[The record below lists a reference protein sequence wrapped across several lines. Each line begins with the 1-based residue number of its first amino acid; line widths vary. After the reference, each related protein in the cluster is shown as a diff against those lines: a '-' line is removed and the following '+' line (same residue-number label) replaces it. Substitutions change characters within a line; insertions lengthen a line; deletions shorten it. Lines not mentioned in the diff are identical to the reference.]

1 MADNQNT
8 GNQDWKSG
16 HQGQQQPSNP
26 DQQQGS
32 RGQQQKP
39 ERHNDPNRTQNTGDE
54 KFKDDRSRGNQRP
67 NQGGGR

>member
-1 MADNQNT
+1 MADNQNP
-8 GNQDWKSG
+8 GNQDWQSG

-39 ERHNDPNRTQNTGDE
+39 ERQNDPNRTQNTGDE
-54 KFKDDRSRGNQRP
+54 NFKDDRCRSNERP
-67 NQGGGR
+67 NQGVGR